1 MKRNRKIRWG
11 TPVAVKQLHTSFF
24 ETERSL
30 AGEFSLFLLCTLLF
44 FGSACGMLQSMF
56 EWELLSGEMLFRVF
70 FMTVVVSGLTEAS
83 YLLKTRYRALTWVG
97 ILGVGT
103 LGGLFYLLR
112 TKQGERILHG
122 LQAVAFEYVG
132 WWNEYFKTS
141 FRVSE
146 GDMFWTEEALI
157 FALTAL
163 CFLLVWYG
171 RVKKKAYIA
180 VIVPLLSLVAGLLVG
195 KTPDGV
201 SLFVAAFALFLSNAA
216 GFRRPEFLA
225 APDKSGRESGRL
237 KQFLWIP
244 VAVGLLALCLIV
256 KTAGTASADERV
268 TSGGEQIRQKQKTVL
283 EEITGW
289 NGWKEIKAGKSVEN
303 AVNEFLIRVGIKER
317 NDIESNF
324 ARLDNETPEYEDVAV
339 LKLAMDK
346 KPEYGAYLVGFYA
359 DRYDDGV
366 WDTDVEAFEEACKKA
381 GSAPEA
387 VAKGLL
393 SMAPDR
399 VAAYYGKESLSDFNY
414 RGIEGTMQ
422 YAKANLVKTFLP
434 YFAEVTDGRVRPE
447 GDSRYVKE
455 KGATRVKFTLW
466 NYDVDSLIG
475 IVFRGEETEK
485 AWTKESWERWY
496 EEYVKETYL
505 DVPEGMTQVE
515 KAAEEIRN
523 WKRNFFGIEGKDSV
537 NFDRLNKAYQVADW
551 MRENTSYSL
560 ELPELPK
567 GSDPVE
573 YFLGTSRQGY
583 CMHYASSSVMILRE
597 LGVPARYVS
606 GYVVGSYRQDGT
618 TQKYEAVV
626 KDSDGHAWVEIYL
639 EGFGWIPVEVT
650 KGYSVLPDGTSIY
663 RQNESGGYQLFREN
677 WTDVAY
683 PHPGQS
689 YWTETRPFVTPA
701 PTPTPDPTVTRQ
713 PSAGGTEHPPT
724 QGESQSGV
732 SQVGGVD
739 APDTKAEPDA
749 VKPGEEPEEE
759 EKIDLSVN
767 PVVLVFA
774 LPAIGIFLGVIL
786 PLWERFRKVK
796 SRMDEGTIQK
806 KSKGFGNRQKIKLMN
821 ERLYRKLRGKGK
833 IYKKYI
839 RDEEYEE
846 VLQKY
851 RTVVSREERERYMH
865 LVKAAAFSYNTFTE
879 DEVEFCKQIYHRVL
893 YEKRKEDDDAY

>member
-24 ETERSL
+24 GTERSL
-30 AGEFSLFLLCTLLF
+30 PGEFSLFLLCTLLF

-56 EWELLSGEMLFRVF
+56 GWELLSGGMLFPVF
-70 FMTVVVSGLTEAS
+70 FVIVVVSALTEAS
-83 YLLKTRYRALTWVG
+83 FLLKIQYRVLAWTGLMG
-97 ILGVGT
+97 IGAFAW
-103 LGGLFYLLR
+103 LFYLLR

-122 LQAVAFEYVG
+122 LQAVVFEYVG
-132 WWNEYFKTS
+132 QCNRYFGTS
-141 FRVSE
+141 FRVPE
-146 GDMFWTEEALI
+146 GDLFWAEEALAFVLI
-157 FALTAL
+157 TL
-163 CFLLVWYG
+163 CFLLVCYG
-171 RVKKKAYIA
+171 RIRKRAHIA
-180 VIVPLLSLVAGLLVG
+180 VTVPFLSMIAGFLVG
-195 KTPDGV
+195 KTPEGRDMFMG
-201 SLFVAAFALFLSNAA
+201 AFALFLSNAA

-225 APDKSGRESGRL
+225 APDKYGRESGLL
-237 KQFLWIP
+237 KQFLWVP
-244 VAVGLLALCLIV
+244 VAVGLLSLCLIV
-256 KTAGTASADERV
+256 KAAGTVSADERV
-268 TSGGEQIRQKQKTVL
+268 ASGGERIRQKQKEVV
-283 EEITGW
+283 EGVIEW
-289 NGWKEIKAGKSVEN
+289 NGWQEIKAGKSVEN
-303 AVNEFLIRVGIKER
+303 AVNEFLVRVGIKER
-317 NDIESNF
+317 NNLESNF

-359 DRYDDGV
+359 GRYDDGV

-381 GSAPEA
+381 GFDPET
-387 VAKGLL
+387 VSGELL
-393 SMAPDR
+393 SLAPDR
-399 VAAYYGKESLSDFNY
+399 VATYYGKASLSDFNY
-414 RGIEGTMQ
+414 RGIGGTIQ

-434 YFAEVTDGRVRPE
+434 YFAEVTDVRVRPE

-455 KGATRVKFTLW
+455 KGATRVEFTLW
-466 NYDVDSLIG
+466 NYDVDSLID

-485 AWTKESWERWY
+485 AWTKEPWELWY

-505 DVPEGMTQVE
+505 EVPEGMTQVE

-551 MRENTSYSL
+551 MRENTSYNL

-567 GSDPVE
+567 NIDPVE

-583 CMHYASSSVMILRE
+583 CMHYASASVMILRE

-606 GYVVGSYRQDGT
+606 GYAVGSYRQDGT
-618 TQKYEAVV
+618 TKKYEAVV

-663 RQNESGGYQLFREN
+663 RQNEGGNYQLVREN
-677 WTDVAY
+677 WSDDVY
-683 PHPGQS
+683 PWPGQS
-689 YWTETRPFVTPA
+689 HWQETRPFVTPA
-701 PTPTPDPTVTRQ
+701 PTPTPDPTVTQQ
-713 PSAGGTEHPPT
+713 PSAGGNPHPPT
-724 QGESQSGV
+724 PGEIQSGV

-739 APDTKAEPDA
+739 APDTKAEPDT
-749 VKPGEEPEEE
+749 VKPGDEPEE

-774 LPAIGIFLGVIL
+774 LPAIGIFFGVIL

-796 SRMDEGTIQK
+796 SRMDEGVIQK
-806 KSKGFGNRQKIKLMN
+806 KTKRFGNRQKIKLMN

-833 IYKKYI
+833 IYKRYI

-851 RTVVSREERERYMH
+851 RSVVSREERERYMH

-879 DEVEFCKQIYHRVL
+879 DEVEFCKQIYHKVL
-893 YEKRKEDDDAY
+893 YEKRKEEDDE